1 MLQRTRPLVQSIRA
15 YSASSSEPKT
25 KLKDGPS
32 FADFVS
38 SGSVDEAV
46 AKYKGKLKLEKGDRR
61 LRLPEWLK
69 KEKVLP
75 SENENVSRLKKQ
87 LKGLKLATVCEEARC
102 PNLGE
107 CWGGS
112 EDSIATATIL
122 LMGDTCTRGCR
133 FCSVKTARKPPP
145 LDPMEPENT
154 ALAVKSW
161 DVDYIVVTSVD
172 RDDVEDGGASHL
184 CKTIQL
190 MKKER
195 PELLIECLLP
205 DFAGRTESVDML
217 ALSGLDVYAHNV
229 ETVERL
235 TPWFILCRSGLDV
248 YAHNVETVERL
259 TPWVRDPRAK
269 YDQSLAVL
277 KRAKSTNP
285 KLITKTSIMLGLGEK
300 DDEVRQC
307 LTDLR
312 NHDVDVVTFG
322 QYMQPTKRHLLVKEW
337 ITPQKFD
344 EWGRIAR
351 EMGFLY
357 VASGPLVRSSYR
369 AGEYYLKNV
378 LRKRGGEHRALK
390 EEAA

>member
-1 MLQRTRPLVQSIRA
+1 MLHRTRPLVHSIRA

-235 TPWFILCRSGLDV
+235 TPW
-248 YAHNVETVERL
+248 
-259 TPWVRDPRAK
+259 VRDPRAK

-277 KRAKSTNP
+277 KRAKTTNP

-351 EMGFLY
+351 DMGFLEVTIGLPKRWLHKLFNVCLYSY
-357 VASGPLVRSSYR
+357 VIVRF
-369 AGEYYLKNV
+369 
-378 LRKRGGEHRALK
+378 
-390 EEAA
+390 